1 MSMSVGSDSEYNNEI
16 NVTPMVDIMLV
27 LLIIF
32 MVVTPLLSQGINV
45 TLPENDNP
53 EEDPNITKDSSVV
66 ISIPAKDQY
75 FVGKEPIPRADLV
88 EKIKR
93 LMKDK
98 KAEDRI
104 VYIRGDKSVAYGDVV
119 QTIDA
124 IRNAGID
131 RIGLVT
137 EKRKTKA
144 GK

>member
-1 MSMSVGSDSEYNNEI
+1 MSMSTGGSSEYNNEI

-45 TLPENDNP
+45 NLPENDNP

-66 ISIPAKDQY
+66 ISIPQKDSY
-75 FVGKEPIPRADLV
+75 YVGKEPVPRAELV

-104 VYIRGDKSVAYGDVV
+104 IYIRGDKAVAYGEVV

-137 EKRKTKA
+137 EKRKSKA

>member
-66 ISIPAKDQY
+66 ISIPGKDQY
-75 FVGKEPIPRADLV
+75 FVGKEFIPRADLV

-137 EKRKTKA
+137 EKRKSKA